1 MKDLKGL
8 LGEWADKTLT
18 DLFDRT
24 VTKYGREEAMVFNE
38 KRMTY
43 HEMGRR
49 VTDFAKGL
57 LKLGVKKGDKIGI
70 WLSNRP
76 EWAIAEFAVAKV
88 GAVMVPLSTRFRA
101 FDIEYILKQ
110 SDSTTLIMIDFFLKN
125 NYLEVID
132 EICPELR
139 SAKPG
144 ELKSKKLP
152 LLRNIIC
159 LTEKQCP
166 GMFKFQ
172 DLMEGENDPLLDSL
186 LKKMQASLISSDV
199 INIPYT
205 SGTTGFPKGVMT
217 THEQYLG
224 EILVFRDRLTIS
236 EKDRFLALPPFFA
249 NFGNYFGILLPVL
262 VGGCSA
268 PVEFFDPEECLRL
281 IEKEKITHFTGTPT
295 MYLDILNHPKFTKY
309 NLSSLRTGMTGAS
322 PASVQMIEDVRSK
335 MGIKTL
341 CNGYGMTENSGAT
354 TMTCGADSAEVMAQ
368 TTGKPLP
375 GVEIKVVDLKTNGDL
390 PKNRVGELC
399 TRGWIV
405 MKGYYKMGDETAKC
419 FDENG
424 WFHTTD
430 LGYIDDEDNFVITGR
445 IKDMFISGGTNVY
458 PAEVENFLYTF
469 PKIHQVAVVGVPD
482 ERMGERGMAFVI
494 LKESQ
499 TCSEKEVLDFCK
511 DKIANYKIPKYI
523 KFVNEIPMAGV
534 GKVQKF
540 KLQESA
546 LEELQNRKMG

>member
-1 MKDLKGL
+1 MKDLKEL
-8 LGEWADKTLT
+8 LGEWADKTLA
-18 DLFDRT
+18 DFFDKA
-24 VTKYGREEAMVFNE
+24 VTKYSKEEAMVFNE
-38 KRMTY
+38 ERITY
-43 HEMGRR
+43 SEMGRR
-49 VTDFAKGL
+49 VADFAKGL
-57 LKLGVKKGDKIGI
+57 LKLGIKKGDKVGI

-76 EWAIAEFAVAKV
+76 EWAIAEFAVARV
-88 GAVMVPLSTRFRA
+88 GAIMVPLSTRFRA
-101 FDIEYILKQ
+101 FDVEYILKQ
-110 SDSTTLIMIDFFLKN
+110 SDSTTLVMTDFFLKN
-125 NYLEVID
+125 NYLEVIQ
-132 EICPELR
+132 EICPELG
-139 SAKPG
+139 SAQPG
-144 ELKSKKLP
+144 ELKSKRLP

-159 LTEKQCP
+159 LSEKQYP

-172 DLMEGENDPLLDSL
+172 DLMKEGSDRSMDSL
-186 LKKMQASLISSDV
+186 LEKIQISLKSSDI

-224 EILVFRDRLTIS
+224 EIIAFRDRLNIK
-236 EKDRFLALPPFFA
+236 EKDRFLAAPPFFA
-249 NFGNYFGILLPVL
+249 NFGNYFGILLPTM
-262 VGGCSA
+262 VGGCSV

-295 MYLDILNHPKFTKY
+295 MYLDILNHPNFPKY

-322 PASVQMIEDVRSK
+322 PASVQMINDVRSK
-335 MGIKTL
+335 MGIKTI

-354 TMTCGADSAEVMAQ
+354 TMTCGADSAEVMSK

-375 GVEIKVVDLKTNGDL
+375 GVEIKIVDLKTKKDL
-390 PKNRVGELC
+390 PKNRIGELC

-405 MKGYYKMGDETAKC
+405 MKGYYKMEDETAKC

-469 PKIHQVAVVGVPD
+469 PKIQQVAVIGVPD
-482 ERMGERGMAFVI
+482 ERMGERGMAFII
-494 LKESQ
+494 LKEGQ
-499 TCSEKEVLDFCK
+499 TSNEKEILAFCRG
-511 DKIANYKIPKYI
+511 KIANYKIPKYV

-546 LEELQNRKMG
+546 LEELKKRKIG

>member
-1 MKDLKGL
+1 MKDLKEL
-8 LGEWADKTLT
+8 LGEWATKTLG
-18 DLFDRT
+18 DLLDQT
-24 VTKYGREEAMVFNE
+24 VTKYSKEEAVVFNE
-38 KRMTY
+38 ERITY
-43 HEMGRR
+43 REMDRR
-49 VTDFAKGL
+49 VADFSKGL
-57 LKLGVKKGDKIGI
+57 LTLGIKKGDKVGI

-76 EWAIAEFAVAKV
+76 EWAIAEFAVAKI
-88 GAVMVPLSTRFRA
+88 GAVIVPLSTRFRA

-110 SDSTTLIMIDFFLKN
+110 SDSTTLIMTDFFLKS
-125 NYLEVID
+125 NYLEVIK

-144 ELKSKKLP
+144 ELNSKRLPSLINVICLSKK
-152 LLRNIIC
+152 
-159 LTEKQCP
+159 EHP
-166 GMFKFQ
+166 GMFSFQ
-172 DLMEGENDPLLDSL
+172 EIMEKGGDPSLDAP
-186 LKKMQASLISSDV
+186 LKKIRSTLRSSDI

-224 EILVFRDRLTIS
+224 EIIAFRDRLTIK
-236 EKDRFLALPPFFA
+236 EKDRFLAAPPFFA
-249 NFGNYFGILLPVL
+249 NFGNYFGILLPTL
-262 VGGCSA
+262 MGGCSI
-268 PVEFFDPEECLRL
+268 PVEFFAPEECLRL

-295 MYLDILNHPKFTKY
+295 MYSDILNHPNFAKY

-322 PASVQMIEDVRSK
+322 PASVQMINDVRSK
-335 MGIKTL
+335 MGVKTI

-354 TMTCGADSAEVMAQ
+354 TMTCGTDSAEVMAK
-368 TTGKPLP
+368 TTGRPFP
-375 GVEIKVVDLKTNGDL
+375 GVEIKIVDLKTKRDL
-390 PKNRVGELC
+390 PKNQIGELC

-405 MKGYYKMGDETAKC
+405 MKGYYKMPDETEKC
-419 FDENG
+419 FDESG

-469 PKIHQVAVVGVPD
+469 PKIQQVAVVGVPD
-482 ERMGERGMAFVI
+482 ERMGERGMAFII
-494 LKESQ
+494 LKEGQ
-499 TCSEKEVLDFCK
+499 TSNEKEILDFCK
-511 DKIANYKIPKYI
+511 DKIANYKIPKYV

-546 LEELQNRKMG
+546 FEELKKRKMG

>member
-1 MKDLKGL
+1 MKGL
-8 LGEWADKTLT
+8 EEILGKWTNKTLA
-18 DLFDRT
+18 DLFDQA
-24 VTKYGREEAMVFNE
+24 VEKYGKEEAFVFNKE
-38 KRMTY
+38 RLTY
-43 HEMGRR
+43 REIDRR
-49 VTDFAKGL
+49 VADFAKGL
-57 LKLGVKKGDKIGI
+57 LKLGIRKGDKVGI

-76 EWAIAEFAVAKV
+76 EWAIAEFAVAKI

-101 FDIEYILKQ
+101 FDLEYILRQ
-110 SDSTTLIMIDFFLKN
+110 SDSTTLIMMDVFLKN
-125 NYLEVID
+125 NYLQVIE

-139 SAKPG
+139 SGEPG
-144 ELKSKKLP
+144 RLESKKVP
-152 LLRNIIC
+152 LLINVIC
-159 LTEKQCP
+159 LSEKKYP
-166 GMFKFQ
+166 GVFSFRDVMDAGK
-172 DLMEGENDPLLDSL
+172 DPSLDAL
-186 LKKMQASLISSDV
+186 LKKTQSSLKSNDV

-224 EILVFRDRLTIS
+224 EIIAFCDRLTI
-236 EKDRFLALPPFFA
+236 EERERFLAAPPFFA
-249 NFGNYFGILLPVL
+249 NFGNYFGILLPTL
-262 VGGCSA
+262 VGGCSI

-295 MYLDILNHPKFTKY
+295 MYLDILNHPDFAKY

-322 PASVQMIEDVRSK
+322 PASVQMINDVRSK
-335 MGIKTL
+335 MGIKAI

-354 TMTCGADSAEVMAQ
+354 TMTCGADSAEVMAK

-375 GVEIKVVDLKTNGDL
+375 GVEIKIVDLKIKRDL
-390 PKNRVGELC
+390 PKNQIGELC

-405 MKGYYKMGDETAKC
+405 MKGYYKMEDETAKC

-430 LGYIDDEDNFVITGR
+430 LGYIDDEGNFVITGR

-469 PKIHQVAVVGVPD
+469 RKINQVAVVGVPD

-494 LKESQ
+494 LREDQAS
-499 TCSEKEVLDFCK
+499 SEKEILDFCK
-511 DKIANYKIPKYI
+511 DKIANYKIPKYV

-534 GKVQKF
+534 GKIQKF
-540 KLQESA
+540 KLQELA
-546 LEELQNRKMG
+546 LEELKKRRTG

>member
-1 MKDLKGL
+1 MEDLKEL
-8 LGEWADKTLT
+8 LGEWANKTLV
-18 DLFDRT
+18 DLFDHA
-24 VTKYGREEAMVFNE
+24 VTQYGEEEAMVFNE
-38 KRMTY
+38 ERMTY
-43 HEMGRR
+43 GEMGRR
-49 VTDFAKGL
+49 VADFAKGL
-57 LKLGVKKGDKIGI
+57 LRLGIKKGDKVGI

-76 EWAIAEFAVAKV
+76 EWAIAEFAVAQV

-110 SDSTTLIMIDFFLKN
+110 SDSTTLLMADFFLKN
-125 NYLEVID
+125 NYLEVIN

-144 ELKSKKLP
+144 ELNSKRLP
-152 LLRNIIC
+152 SLRNIIC
-159 LTEKQCP
+159 LSQKQYP

-172 DLMEGENDPLLDSL
+172 DLMNGGNDPSSDSL
-186 LKKMQASLISSDV
+186 LKKIQVSLKSSDI

-224 EILVFRDRLTIS
+224 EILVFCDRLTIS

-262 VGGCSA
+262 VGGCSV
-268 PVEFFDPEECLRL
+268 PVEFFDPENCLRL

-295 MYLDILNHPKFTKY
+295 MYLDILNHPNFTKY

-322 PASVQMIEDVRSK
+322 PASVQMINDVRSK
-335 MGIKTL
+335 MGIKTI

-354 TMTCGADSAEVMAQ
+354 TMTCGADSAEVMAK

-375 GVEIKVVDLKTNGDL
+375 GVEIKIVDLKTKGDL
-390 PKNRVGELC
+390 SKNQIGELC

-405 MKGYYKMGDETAKC
+405 MKGYYKMPDETAKC
-419 FDENG
+419 FDEKG

-430 LGYIDDEDNFVITGR
+430 LGYMDDEDNFVITGR

-469 PKIHQVAVVGVPD
+469 PKIQQVAVVGVPD
-482 ERMGERGMAFVI
+482 ERMGERGMAFII
-494 LKESQ
+494 LKEGQPSN
-499 TCSEKEVLDFCK
+499 EKEILDFCK
-511 DKIANYKIPKYI
+511 DKIANYKIPKYV

-534 GKVQKF
+534 GKIQKF
-540 KLQESA
+540 KLQELA
-546 LEELQNRKMG
+546 LEELKKRKMG

>member
-1 MKDLKGL
+1 MKDLKEL
-8 LGEWADKTLT
+8 LGEWADKTLA
-18 DLFDRT
+18 DLFDRV
-24 VTKYGREEAMVFNE
+24 VTKYSEEEAMVFKE
-38 KRMTY
+38 ERVTY
-43 HEMGRR
+43 GEMDRR
-49 VTDFAKGL
+49 VADFAKGL
-57 LKLGVKKGDKIGI
+57 LKLGLKKGDKVGI

-76 EWAIAEFAVAKV
+76 EWTITEFAVAKV

-101 FDIEYILKQ
+101 FDLEYILKQ
-110 SDSTTLIMIDFFLKN
+110 SDSTTLIMMDFFLKN
-125 NYLEVID
+125 NYVQVIQ

-139 SAKPG
+139 VSAPG
-144 ELKSKKLP
+144 DLKSERLP
-152 LLRNIIC
+152 LLKNVIC
-159 LTEKQCP
+159 LSAQKYP
-166 GMFKFQ
+166 GMFSFDEVMK
-172 DLMEGENDPLLDSL
+172 EGEGSSLDEL
-186 LKKMQASLISSDV
+186 LKRRQSSLKSTDV

-249 NFGNYFGILLPVL
+249 NFGNYFGILLATW
-262 VGGCSA
+262 VGGCSV

-281 IEKEKITHFTGTPT
+281 IEKEKVTHFTGTPT
-295 MYLDILNHPKFTKY
+295 MYLDILNHPNFTKY
-309 NLSSLRTGMTGAS
+309 DVSSLRTAMTGAS
-322 PASVQMIEDVRSK
+322 PASVQMINDVRSK
-335 MGIKTL
+335 MGIKTI

-354 TMTCGADSAEVMAQ
+354 TMTCGADSAEVMAK
-368 TTGKPLP
+368 TTGKPFP
-375 GVEIKVVDLKTNGDL
+375 GVEIKIVDLKTKRDL
-390 PKNRVGELC
+390 SKNQIGELC

-405 MKGYYKMGDETAKC
+405 MNGYYKMRDETARC
-419 FDENG
+419 FDEDG

-430 LGYIDDEDNFVITGR
+430 LGYIDDEGNFVITGR

-469 PKIHQVAVVGVPD
+469 PKIQQVAVVGVPD
-482 ERMGERGMAFVI
+482 ERMGERGMAFII
-494 LKESQ
+494 LKEGKTS
-499 TCSEKEVLDFCK
+499 SEKEILDFCK
-511 DKIANYKIPKYI
+511 DKIANYKIPKYV

-546 LEELQNRKMG
+546 LEELEKRKIG

>member
-1 MKDLKGL
+1 MRDLKGL
-8 LGEWADKTLT
+8 LGEWTDKTLA
-18 DLFDRT
+18 DLFDQA

-38 KRMTY
+38 KRITY

-57 LKLGVKKGDKIGI
+57 LKLGVKKGDKVGI

-110 SDSTTLIMIDFFLKN
+110 SDSTTLIMTDFFLKN

-152 LLRNIIC
+152 LLRNVIC
-159 LTEKQCP
+159 LTEKQYP

-186 LKKMQASLISSDV
+186 LKKMQSSLISSDV

-249 NFGNYFGILLPVL
+249 NFGNYFGILLSAL

-268 PVEFFDPEECLRL
+268 PVEFFDPEECLGL

-375 GVEIKVVDLKTNGDL
+375 GVEIKVVDLKTNEDL
-390 PKNRVGELC
+390 PKNQIGELC

-419 FDENG
+419 FDEKG

-482 ERMGERGMAFVI
+482 DRMGERGMAFVI

-499 TCSEKEVLDFCK
+499 TCSEKEILDFCK
-511 DKIANYKIPKYI
+511 DKIANYKIPKYV

-546 LEELQNRKMG
+546 LEELKNRKMG